1 MAKKNQPGKH
11 TKIEQVEYDKLEI
24 QEYLLEGNMN
34 TDLSKL
40 IFKTRGKNLEIK
52 AHKKWKYNDNI
63 CVGCEE
69 REETEEEFLSC
80 PGLSVQN
87 PTT

>member
-1 MAKKNQPGKH
+1 
-11 TKIEQVEYDKLEI
+11 
-24 QEYLLEGNMN
+24 MN

-69 REETEEEFLSC
+69 REETEEEFLSLNTI
-80 PGLSVQN
+80 PTINENLTLEISVQN
-87 PTT
+87 PSIEISGNLL